1 MTEAGWTRNAP
12 TKEGWYWWKRTEN
25 DNPVIVW
32 VNAFHPD
39 KQLRAEMI
47 SGRRELLTH
56 FTGLFNGPITPD
68 SYQQGRVAANVD
80 ALVDRFL
87 AWPLPASV
95 CSDLCATKQGYPHR
109 SGTNL
114 LSAAE
119 ARAMLEYVLG
129 IESLA
134 QQAQGGVEE

>member
-1 MTEAGWTRNAP
+1 MTEAGWTRNKP
-12 TKEGWYWWKRTEN
+12 TVAGWYWWRQEKGMMEV
-25 DNPVIVW
+25 P
-32 VNAFHPD
+32 
-39 KQLRAEMI
+39 
-47 SGRRELLTH
+47 REVVYSP
-56 FTGLFNGPITPD
+56 FYRGLVTQGERLIAGDGEWLGPITPD
-68 SYQQGRVAANVD
+68 SFQQGRVAANVD

-134 QQAQGGVEE
+134 QQAQEGGVGGGKEI